1 MFRYQHARHVRCA
14 AHANSPGFEPDR
26 ILSLPID
33 INYMIERRLNRM
45 DWDEICRNV
54 AREDMRRNGV
64 GIGHNHFQC
73 RGCVRASQAW
83 KVAVTTYC
91 REHDILTTENG
102 NPASFRV
109 RDLLFPSANFFDNPA
124 PEIPIERAAEIQ
136 TTTPSRVANVNG
148 ITLGVEFEF
157 AVNDEALNRRVIAE
171 QMREAGLNVYGLY
184 TYGASRHE
192 DSLQSWVVKS
202 DSTIKPDDNSHLA
215 VEIVSP
221 ILRISEFDNQVRIA
235 TNVFESI
242 GGYIP
247 GQRRR
252 TTNVGPT
259 CGLHLHVGGL
269 STSMK
274 CRFAAEY
281 IRHEKAID
289 SILAPSR
296 RGRLPGF
303 SKGYLHQRM
312 VSESVRMLRDGGY
325 NLGSLRA
332 ATNPGRDRYRNVNN
346 ETGTKKTVELRQ
358 HQGTIDYEKTKHWK
372 DLMLAM
378 IERGASL
385 NSIPGL
391 TMEEVNTSPTITNL
405 TSSLNLEDDTR
416 EYINSRNV
424 ALPQ

>member
-1 MFRYQHARHVRCA
+1 M
-14 AHANSPGFEPDR
+14 
-26 ILSLPID
+26 
-33 INYMIERRLNRM
+33 
-45 DWDEICRNV
+45 
-54 AREDMRRNGV
+54 
-64 GIGHNHFQC
+64 
-73 RGCVRASQAW
+73 
-83 KVAVTTYC
+83 
-91 REHDILTTENG
+91 
-102 NPASFRV
+102 
-109 RDLLFPSANFFDNPA
+109 
-124 PEIPIERAAEIQ
+124 AEIQ
-136 TTTPSRVANVNG
+136 TTPPPRVENVNG

-157 AVNDEALNRRVIAE
+157 AINDGALNRRIIAE

-221 ILRISEFDNQVRIA
+221 ILRINEFDNQVRIA

-274 CRFAAEY
+274 CQFAAEY
-281 IRHEKAID
+281 MRHEKAID

-303 SKGYLHQRM
+303 SKGYLPKNAPLGNQ
-312 VSESVRMLRDGGY
+312 SICLRERGY
-325 NLGSLRA
+325 NLGTLRS
-332 ATNPGRDRYRNVNN
+332 ATNPGSDRYRNVNN
-346 ETGTKKTVELRQ
+346 ETGTKKTTELRQ
-358 HQGTIDYEKTKHWK
+358 HQGTIDYDKTKHWK
-372 DLMLAM
+372 RFNACHDRTRRFPQFYSGINGGRSLYKPNDYEPHIFSQFRRRHERIYQFARRRALT
-378 IERGASL
+378 IERKL
-385 NSIPGL
+385 
-391 TMEEVNTSPTITNL
+391 
-405 TSSLNLEDDTR
+405 R
-416 EYINSRNV
+416 W
-424 ALPQ
+424 Q